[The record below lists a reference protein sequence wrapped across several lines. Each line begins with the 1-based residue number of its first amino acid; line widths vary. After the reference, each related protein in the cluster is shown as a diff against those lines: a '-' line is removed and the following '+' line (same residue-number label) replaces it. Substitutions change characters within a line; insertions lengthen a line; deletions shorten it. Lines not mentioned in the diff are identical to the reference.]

1 LKDSFNLFDKIQE
14 GKLPYIQGYK
24 QMYTSTLDAYLT
36 SIHIFFL
43 DIMDKFLMVIVVDEE
58 VNFNFDNEYK
68 PMVSRLNDNI
78 YVKMLM
84 KYR

>member
-1 LKDSFNLFDKIQE
+1 M
-14 GKLPYIQGYK
+14 G
-24 QMYTSTLDAYLT
+24 
-36 SIHIFFL
+36 
-43 DIMDKFLMVIVVDEE
+43 KFLMVIVVDEE